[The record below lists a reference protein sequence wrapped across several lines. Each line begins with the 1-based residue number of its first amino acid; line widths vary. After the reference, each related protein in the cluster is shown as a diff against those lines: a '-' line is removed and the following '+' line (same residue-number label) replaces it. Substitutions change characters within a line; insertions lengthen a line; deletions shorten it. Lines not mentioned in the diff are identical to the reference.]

1 MASAA
6 FHQLHPRPWCFGKIK
21 CVSILL
27 SYRKEC
33 SWNTHGARL
42 ATFVT
47 FSAALS
53 LAVSLNVVGVLQTP
67 LEKMEWQIMRLIKW
81 MLCTACLAHAQLDSR
96 TPLESL
102 NDVAGVFA
110 DVPITVEAA
119 NIKREA
125 SEVASS
131 VMDVEARD
139 TLRVAEKEA
148 HLRDLRDRVSSA
160 KRLIAKIKL
169 AADKAVQAE
178 RIAKIHSEQ
187 NEQTQLGSIGEEPG
201 DSTVGSS
208 GTLAKIQQLSKRRAQ
223 NDRLKALK
231 EEEEKDTA
239 ELHRLKAKLARAS
252 TAIEQVKAATA
263 EVRHLSQM
271 ASRTTTSSITHS
283 NYPPSKASVSDH
295 APTAQISHLKV
306 PPKSEA
312 TQSISKLQVSR
323 EELQQMV
330 LKLEADKKLEEK
342 AKAIEE
348 NAHRAVLTDLH
359 RLEEMERSFA

>member
-1 MASAA
+1 M
-6 FHQLHPRPWCFGKIK
+6 
-21 CVSILL
+21 
-27 SYRKEC
+27 
-33 SWNTHGARL
+33 HGARL
-42 ATFVT
+42 ANFVT

-53 LAVSLNVVGVLQTP
+53 SAVSLNVVGVLKTP
-67 LEKMEWQIMRLIKW
+67 LEKMEWQILRLIQW

-96 TPLESL
+96 SPLESL

-139 TLRVAEKEA
+139 ALRVAEKEA

-187 NEQTQLGSIGEEPG
+187 NEQTQIGSIGEEPG
-201 DSTVGSS
+201 DSTVGSFR
-208 GTLAKIQQLSKRRAQ
+208 TLAKIQQLSKRRAQ

-252 TAIEQVKAATA
+252 AAIEQVKAATA

-271 ASRTTTSSITHS
+271 ASTSSSSVTQS
-283 NYPPSKASVSDH
+283 NQLPSKASVSDH
-295 APTAQISHLKV
+295 TPTAQISHLKV